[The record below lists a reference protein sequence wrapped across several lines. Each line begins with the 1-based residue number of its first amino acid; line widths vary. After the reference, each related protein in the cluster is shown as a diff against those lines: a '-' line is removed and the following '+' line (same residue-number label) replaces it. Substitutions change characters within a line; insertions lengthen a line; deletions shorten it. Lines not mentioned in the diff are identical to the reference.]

1 MPEITIFLRLD
12 KDDLSD
18 PEIRLDELMHLAELC
33 IEVTQQNEEYHSEV
47 TFDDFLKVP
56 ILNRSSTGSRS
67 IPVVYRSDDR
77 SQ

>member
-47 TFDDFLKVP
+47 TMIFDSF
-56 ILNRSSTGSRS
+56 IFNIYFT
-67 IPVVYRSDDR
+67 
-77 SQ
+77 